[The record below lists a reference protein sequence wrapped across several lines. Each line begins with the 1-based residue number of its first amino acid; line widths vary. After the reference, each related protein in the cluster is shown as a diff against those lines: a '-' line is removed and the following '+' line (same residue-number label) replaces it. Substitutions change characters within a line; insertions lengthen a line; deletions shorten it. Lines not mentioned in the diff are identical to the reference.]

1 MSKPEFESRESDY
14 KFYVL
19 PAVELSLIYRDV
31 VSKTNDADS
40 SMQAVGD
47 NRKSSVQ
54 QAEMPK
60 VFLALLIKPHSEEEE
75 THRYKRKTKANT
87 NAFRLR

>member
-54 QAEMPK
+54 QANS
-60 VFLALLIKPHSEEEE
+60 ALH
-75 THRYKRKTKANT
+75 YDC
-87 NAFRLR
+87 FRSISD

>member
-19 PAVELSLIYRDV
+19 PAVELSFIYRDV

-54 QAEMPK
+54 QANS
-60 VFLALLIKPHSEEEE
+60 ALH
-75 THRYKRKTKANT
+75 YDC
-87 NAFRLR
+87 FRSISD